1 RQLNGRSKPLPYQ
14 ESNIFCSPYLPLVVA
29 RRGEI
34 RKNKISYVFSYSLA
48 QLRALG
54 ESILCYFLA
63 FPKK

>member
-1 RQLNGRSKPLPYQ
+1 MGKGVRCYVGREL
-14 ESNIFCSPYLPLVVA
+14 CLPLVVA